1 MKCDLSEVWKLAI
14 SHKKWKDEQAVKK
27 KIVAD
32 AEQLQAAEK
41 EALSKV
47 GWEFSVGSFTHPH
60 NNSEWLETTFK
71 SPRMLHHR
79 TYFGT
84 DFDFRKEEA
93 KSLAHSYMPQYESL
107 VRLLIN
113 STLEDYFYE
122 NPTAQQKPTL
132 KIQITDEQD
141 NQISCV
147 VG

>member
-1 MKCDLSEVWKLAI
+1 MKCDISEVWKLAL
-14 SHKKWKDEQAVKK
+14 SHKKWKDEQALQK
-27 KIVAD
+27 KIVD
-32 AEQLQAAEK
+32 EAELLHVTKK
-41 EALSKV
+41 ELLTKE
-47 GWEFSVGSFTHPH
+47 GWEFSVGSFAHPH

-71 SPRMLHHR
+71 SPRMLYHR

-93 KSLAHSYMPQYESL
+93 KSLANSYTPQYEPL

-122 NPTAQQKPTL
+122 NRAAWVKPTL
-132 KIQITDEQD
+132 KIKITDEED

-147 VG
+147 IG